1 MKIIKYTLIVL
12 LAALIIIQFIRP
24 EKNSG
29 GYESVALFEKETK
42 PSAEV
47 AILLKENCYDCHS
60 DQTQYPWYAEIAPIS
75 FWLDD
80 HIEHGKG
87 HFNASAWDSYS
98 IKKKDHKMEELVEM
112 VEEGEMPL
120 KEYTWIHGDI
130 TEAEQKLIL
139 QWAGLVRLQYK
150 NQLQV
155 SSK

>member
-24 EKNSG
+24 EKNNG

-47 AILLKENCYDCHS
+47 AVLLKENCYDCHS

>member
-47 AILLKENCYDCHS
+47 AVLLKENCYDCHS

>member
-1 MKIIKYTLIVL
+1 MKIIKYILIVL
-12 LAALIIIQFIRP
+12 LVALVIIQFIRP
-24 EKNSG
+24 DKNNG

-47 AILLKENCYDCHS
+47 ALLLKQNCYDCHS
-60 DQTQYPWYAEIAPIS
+60 DQTQYPWYAEVAPFS

-80 HIEHGKG
+80 HVEHGKG
-87 HFNASAWDSYS
+87 HFNVSEWDSYS
-98 IKKKDHKMEELVEM
+98 TKKKDHKMEELVEM
-112 VEEGEMPL
+112 IEEGEMPL
-120 KEYTWIHGDI
+120 KEYTWIHGDL

-150 NQLQV
+150 NELQV

>member
-24 EKNSG
+24 EKNNG

-47 AILLKENCYDCHS
+47 AVLLKENCYDCHS

-139 QWAGLVRLQYK
+139 LWAGLVRLQYK

>member
-1 MKIIKYTLIVL
+1 MKIVKYILIVL
-12 LAALIIIQFIRP
+12 LVALVIIQFIRP
-24 EKNSG
+24 EKNKG
-29 GYESVALFEKETK
+29 GYESIAFFEKETK

-47 AILLKENCYDCHS
+47 ALLLKENCYDCHS
-60 DQTQYPWYAEIAPIS
+60 DQTQYPWYSEIAPFS
-75 FWLDD
+75 LWLDE

-112 VEEGEMPL
+112 IEEGEMPL
-120 KEYTWIHGDI
+120 DSYTWIHGDL
-130 TEAEQKLIL
+130 TEQEQKLIL